1 MSRRPKDDYYERY
14 VYRMMTRFNEDY
26 HRRVRGHV
34 PSDPESE
41 EETDKP
47 ARTHC
52 LKPLKVS
59 EVDTHPAKNSR
70 ESHTEL
76 YEIIHGYRPT
86 AVLRRGFSFV
96 LTLKFDREYEIT
108 KDIIKIK
115 FGIGET
121 FPIRLNTSVVIVPGY
136 RPRDSGFKTPVPR
149 EFFSV
154 KHWVWIGVK
163 LSLVHISVSAPVGRW
178 ILMVETYHVQLEGTR
193 NVTEKTDL
201 YILFN
206 PWHKDESVGA
216 GMHPG
221 GLDEYLLKDTG
232 KVWRG
237 TADSP
242 EGRPWVFGQFHHVVL
257 PAITLL
263 LAKFDMP
270 CDIRGDPIELVR
282 ALSSIVS
289 T

>member
-1 MSRRPKDDYYERY
+1 MLRRPKDDYYERY
-14 VYRMMTRFNEDY
+14 VHRMMTRFNEDY

-47 ARTHC
+47 ARTQC

-70 ESHTEL
+70 ENHTEL

-108 KDIIKIK
+108 KDVIKIK

-121 FPIRLNTSVVIVPGY
+121 FPIHHSSWLQNERFWVRDPGALRILFCEAMGPYCIRRKNTLVCFVVTDKRQMELCSHIWDYKVIE
-136 RPRDSGFKTPVPR
+136 RKDKT
-149 EFFSV
+149 
-154 KHWVWIGVK
+154 
-163 LSLVHISVSAPVGRW
+163 LSL
-178 ILMVETYHVQLEGTR
+178 MTR
-193 NVTEKTDL
+193 ARL
-201 YILFN
+201 
-206 PWHKDESVGA
+206 
-216 GMHPG
+216 
-221 GLDEYLLKDTG
+221 
-232 KVWRG
+232 WRG

-270 CDIRGDPIELVR
+270 CDTRGDPIELVR